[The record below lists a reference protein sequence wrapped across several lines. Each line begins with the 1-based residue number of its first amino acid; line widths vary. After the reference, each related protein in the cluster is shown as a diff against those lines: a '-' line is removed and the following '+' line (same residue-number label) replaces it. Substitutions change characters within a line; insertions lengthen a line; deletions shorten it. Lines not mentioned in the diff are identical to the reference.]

1 MTAANAF
8 WRFYM
13 VVCCCFM
20 LAFPVLYIG
29 AEAEK
34 SAAEAKASG
43 KDQKSTPTTKSDNGG
58 YNRPEWD
65 KKSTPDTQTT
75 TVIPSPTEG
84 YATVAFEWLKSPSS
98 LWGWMRAIETMLIP
112 GIIYLGF
119 LLVDVTR
126 AHLKRTAGS

>member
-8 WRFYM
+8 WRFYIL
-13 VVCCCFM
+13 VCCAFM
-20 LAFPVLYIG
+20 LTFPVLYIG

-34 SAAEAKASG
+34 SASEAKASG
-43 KDQKSTPTTKSDNGG
+43 KDQKSAPAKTETTGG

-65 KKSTPDTQTT
+65 RKSTPDTQPQP
-75 TVIPSPTEG
+75 TVVPSPAEG

-98 LWGWMRAIETMLIP
+98 LWGWMRAIETMLVP

-126 AHLKRTAGS
+126 AHLKRTAG